1 MAHGRSD
8 TTDTHDGSSEEGE
21 GDATPNPAHCHA
33 VWLVSLGSDE
43 GGQPLVSKWL
53 VGQFF
58 SKLRHHYALTT
69 RFPGIASVFKDL
81 DN

>member
-21 GDATPNPAHCHA
+21 GEATPNPAHCHA

-43 GGQPLVSKWL
+43 GGQPLVS
-53 VGQFF
+53 GRCG
-58 SKLRHHYALTT
+58 SAHSSCA
-69 RFPGIASVFKDL
+69 
-81 DN
+81 